1 MPCRCRVRR
10 VAKFAAGA
18 RKDRLS
24 MLLVGFALLGG
35 CAYRGEI
42 DSPLWQRVTWFSYLG
57 GTDIA
62 QACAAG
68 AGERYRIIYNGR
80 YDEQLR
86 SYEIT
91 RHGDAADL
99 VVRVQE
105 QADLAQLSTD
115 DLLAPWRWR
124 EAMVALSPA
133 ELATLRQRLADSG
146 FFTGPPVGLV
156 LHSKDFYWA
165 ASGCSNGTFH
175 YYAWVHAQDQF
186 RHIGFAAFL
195 LAHDPTGVAIN
206 PPRPVSV
213 ADYSAAPPGNR
224 HERRQPIH
232 DHFDLEIG
240 SQGLGVQ

>member
-1 MPCRCRVRR
+1 MRPSGDSEESERGIGDAVSMSLDLGYALASVIFIAVFI
-10 VAKFAAGA
+10 VAVAA

-91 RHGDAADL
+91 RHGDAWP
-99 VVRVQE
+99 R
-105 QADLAQLSTD
+105 
-115 DLLAPWRWR
+115 DLLAGSAVAGRVRFEPDERVERIVNTWP
-124 EAMVALSPA
+124 VAL
-133 ELATLRQRLADSG
+133 D
-146 FFTGPPVGLV
+146 
-156 LHSKDFYWA
+156 
-165 ASGCSNGTFH
+165 ASR
-175 YYAWVHAQDQF
+175 A
-186 RHIGFAAFL
+186 L
-195 LAHDPTGVAIN
+195 
-206 PPRPVSV
+206 
-213 ADYSAAPPGNR
+213 
-224 HERRQPIH
+224 
-232 DHFDLEIG
+232 
-240 SQGLGVQ
+240 GLGFPTDRAFEDIIRRYIAEDMPG